1 MQLYRFGAW
10 GGTNV
15 ATREQWIA
23 RELSRKE
30 SVCLTDADKNTV
42 VARLRSAMA
51 RNVEE
56 GREEVDRLVQ
66 VILKTHAQQD
76 A

>member
-15 ATREQWIA
+15 ATIQQCIA
-23 RELSRKE
+23 KELSQIE

-42 VARLRSAMA
+42 VARLRSATA
-51 RNVEE
+51 RIVEE

-66 VILKTHAQQD
+66 LILMRA
-76 A
+76 